1 MKIALFTPSLFGGGA
16 ERAVLNLANTLAKTE
31 KEVHLVMANAVG
43 PYLDLISPD
52 VSAIDFR
59 SPRVS
64 RALPHL
70 ISYIKQH
77 QPDVLLSFQNTANI
91 VAISTKILTRGK
103 TKFVIREGNTPSI
116 SLANSKLRQDRWL
129 LRLLPWIYPMADA
142 IVAISKG
149 VASDLLSLMRP
160 KEITVIYNPVVGND
174 LIKKSRYSVK
184 HPWFAPGMPPVIITV
199 GRLTQQKDHETLLLA
214 FKKVREECEVNL
226 LILGEGEERPFLE
239 ALVSKMNL
247 QNDVSMPGFVNN
259 PYPYMSNADVF
270 VLSSRWEGFGI
281 VIAEAMACGT
291 PVVSTDCPSGPAE
304 ILENG
309 RYGKLV
315 PVGDS
320 DAVAEAILET
330 LSHPPDVS
338 ASVERAMQFSV
349 ENSAIKYIEL
359 FRELVQR

>member
-1 MKIALFTPSLFGGGA
+1 
-16 ERAVLNLANTLAKTE
+16 
-31 KEVHLVMANAVG
+31 
-43 PYLDLISPD
+43 
-52 VSAIDFR
+52 
-59 SPRVS
+59 
-64 RALPHL
+64 
-70 ISYIKQH
+70 
-77 QPDVLLSFQNTANI
+77 
-91 VAISTKILTRGK
+91 
-103 TKFVIREGNTPSI
+103 
-116 SLANSKLRQDRWL
+116 
-129 LRLLPWIYPMADA
+129 
-142 IVAISKG
+142 
-149 VASDLLSLMRP
+149 
-160 KEITVIYNPVVGND
+160 
-174 LIKKSRYSVK
+174 
-184 HPWFAPGMPPVIITV
+184 
-199 GRLTQQKDHETLLLA
+199 
-214 FKKVREECEVNL
+214 
-226 LILGEGEERPFLE
+226 
-239 ALVSKMNL
+239 
-247 QNDVSMPGFVNN
+247 MPGFVNN

-338 ASVERAMQFSV
+338 ASVARAMQFSV